1 MNTPI
6 LTPRRPHLL
15 RAFYDWL
22 IENDLTPHLVVD
34 ATLPM
39 VEVPQ
44 DYVIDGQ
51 IVLNIAPRA
60 VADFFIEN
68 DLIQFSARFGGQPM
82 TISVP
87 MYAAMAIYARENGA
101 GTMFEPE
108 QSYDSLLAE
117 LEDKS
122 HSSTPVIGLVQDE
135 EVIELA
141 DSLDDSKEAEA
152 KPEQITDMVDSDEP
166 TPPKKGRPSLTV
178 VK

>member
-1 MNTPI
+1 MNNPM

-22 IENDLTPHLVVD
+22 IENDLTPHLVID

-44 DYVIDGQ
+44 DYVKDGQ

-60 VADFFIEN
+60 VGEFFMDN
-68 DLIQFSARFGGQPM
+68 DQVQFNARFGGQPM
-82 TISVP
+82 TIIVP
-87 MYAAMAIYARENGA
+87 VYAVMAIYARENGA

-108 QSYDSLLAE
+108 SSYDELLQQ
-117 LEDKS
+117 LEDKTNTS
-122 HSSTPVIGLVQDE
+122 ASVIGLVQ
-135 EVIELA
+135 EVEATDNNVEMA
-141 DSLDDSKEAEA
+141 DVDVVEDVDAEGL
-152 KPEQITDMVDSDEP
+152 EP